1 MSKVISKTAIISSI
15 SKNMGESVTTR
26 LINDVIDLTVDY
38 IGNEL
43 LNNRSVS
50 IRYFGT
56 FAPYKMEGG
65 TIKSIYTGEYMSFE
79 PKVCI
84 KFRPHEVFKVVLS
97 RKSRENLEKESE
109 QLDE

>member
-1 MSKVISKTAIISSI
+1 MSQIIRKAAIISSI

-26 LINDVIDLTVDY
+26 LINDVIDLTIDY

-43 LNNRSVS
+43 LNNRTVS

-56 FAPYKMEGG
+56 FTPYKMEGG
-65 TIKSIYTGEYMSFE
+65 TVKSVYTGEYIPYE
-79 PKVCI
+79 PKIGI
-84 KFRPHEVFKVVLS
+84 KFRPHDVFKVILS
-97 RKSRENLEKESE
+97 RKSRENLEKERE